1 MCWSGMNGSRGSSVV
16 CRQCVACSPFALQQS
31 WWAACFLT
39 LKLTRLSHSLG
50 WLNLSLS
57 VREPPVMSFL
67 TTTYVLLQASFL
79 LCSLDY
85 SIAMNIAQGA
95 CFLFWFLT
103 FIFQV
108 TEWFI
113 CSLTKELTT
122 GENISET
129 LKLAHAFL
137 ESRNACIF
145 PPWMDYKHSCSVS
158 TVLFLSKCF
167 ISVSILLLVMQWILE
182 VCLNV

>member
-1 MCWSGMNGSRGSSVV
+1 MCWSEMNGSRRSSVV
-16 CRQCVACSPFALQQS
+16 CRQWFAFSPFALQQS

-39 LKLTRLSHSLG
+39 LKLTCLIHSLG

-57 VREPPVMSFL
+57 VRKPPVMSFL

-79 LCSLDY
+79 LCSSDY
-85 SIAMNIAQGA
+85 SIAMKIAQAA
-95 CFLFWFLT
+95 CLLFQSLT

-113 CSLTKELTT
+113 CSLTKELKTE
-122 GENISET
+122 ENISET
-129 LKLAHAFL
+129 LKLTHAFL
-137 ESRNACIF
+137 ESRNACV
-145 PPWMDYKHSCSVS
+145 PPPPSRMDYKHSCSAS

-167 ISVSILLLVMQWILE
+167 ISVSILLLVM
-182 VCLNV
+182 